1 MKVAIGADHAGFDV
15 KEAIV
20 LFLSDAGHEVSDLGP
35 ASSESVD
42 YPDFGVKVSREV
54 ASGKVDLGILVC
66 GTGIGMSIV
75 ANKVPGVRAALC
87 GNGHLARMAR
97 MHNDANLLCIGARVT
112 GMGLIEEI
120 VETFLATPFEG
131 GRHGRRVD
139 KINDLDEREASR

>member
-1 MKVAIGADHAGFDV
+1 MKVAIGSDHAGVHV

-20 LFLSDAGHEVSDLGP
+20 KLLADAGHEVNDLGP
-35 ASSESVD
+35 TGTASVD
-42 YPDFGVKVSREV
+42 YPDFGVLVGREV
-54 ASGKVDLGILVC
+54 ASGKADRGILVC

-87 GNGHLARMAR
+87 ANGHLARMAR
-97 MHNDANLLCIGARVT
+97 MHNDANLLCLGARVT

-120 VETFLATPFEG
+120 VETFLSTPFEG

-139 KINDLDEREASR
+139 KIKDLDAENASC